1 MPSISQQS
9 LRPEAVTDRSAA
21 TMAVVGVGNPKERRP
36 EYLCALEALRLH
48 TQNAAAREII
58 SPRHSAGN
66 RKVIPTEQTQLYVA
80 GFANRRAACTP
91 ADSSGVFRPNSESMR
106 RGSKL
111 RFANFSCA
119 VGTHHVL
126 FALNHLECAH
136 LHRIILFAECCA
148 PCVHQTACAK
158 RATALL
164 ALHVRS
170 NLPQVAPRVLHHGPP
185 VAIRLIG
192 RALKCFCSRFD
203 CSPISLIHIF
213 P

>member
-66 RKVIPTEQTQLYVA
+66 RKVMPTEQTQLYVA
-80 GFANRRAACTP
+80 GFANRRAAWTP

-111 RFANFSCA
+111 RFANFSWA
-119 VGTHHVL
+119 VRTHHVL

-148 PCVHQTACAK
+148 PCAPNSNRITCITCAK
-158 RATALL
+158 QSATGCPKGPAPWPSCRHTVDRPGAQVFLLPLRLL
-164 ALHVRS
+164 ADKSH
-170 NLPQVAPRVLHHGPP
+170 PHFPR
-185 VAIRLIG
+185 R
-192 RALKCFCSRFD
+192 RK
-203 CSPISLIHIF
+203 
-213 P
+213 